1 MRRVILVLLV
11 ILQLIFFLDFF
22 INTDFIFINIYLWL
36 GISMISGY
44 AGWRSIQSEPNLDEN
59 MRTHKVISHSLL
71 YISVAAI
78 LCIIYIFVFKGYI
91 I

>member
-44 AGWRSIQSEPNLDEN
+44 VGWRSIQSEPNLDEN

-78 LCIIYIFVFKGYI
+78 LCIIYILVFKGYI